1 MTTMNPRQWF
11 QARLR
16 WAVLE
21 EGYGLTH
28 WRESEHI
35 FLSENR
41 DAAFQEALRL
51 GYAEEHSLIPNED
64 DDRNPVIDCRFAE
77 VVYLEERGMG
87 RTAFEVYL
95 GERPRQATERID
107 FDHVFDPEGRVP
119 QPIF

>member
-11 QARLR
+11 QARLK

-41 DAAFQEALRL
+41 VLVVEIVELLRQF
-51 GYAEEHSLIPNED
+51 ESVTRNERWLLR
-64 DDRNPVIDCRFAE
+64 RNRLLHARI
-77 VVYLEERGMG
+77 ERTGHQDQ
-87 RTAFEVYL
+87 V
-95 GERPRQATERID
+95 
-107 FDHVFDPEGRVP
+107 PEIIARVWS
-119 QPIF
+119 

>member
-11 QARLR
+11 QARLK

-77 VVYLEERGMG
+77 VVYLRNGGWDEPLSKSTWGRGRG
-87 RTAFEVYL
+87 RLPNGSTLITYSI
-95 GERPRQATERID
+95 Q
-107 FDHVFDPEGRVP
+107 RVGCRNLY
-119 QPIF
+119 

>member
-11 QARLR
+11 QARLK

-41 DAAFQEALRL
+41 DAAFQEALRF

-77 VVYLEERGMG
+77 VVYLEERVEHTRNASTRGPNYA
-87 RTAFEVYL
+87 RANA
-95 GERPRQATERID
+95 QA
-107 FDHVFDPEGRVP
+107 
-119 QPIF
+119 